1 MRPLICKKQRRQRF
15 FQFKAEQGR
24 GVLLYYG
31 QLLFLLFFTE
41 EMPELFSMQKVLKQA
56 ELKLLGEVLDNWK
69 APQKSFSVG
78 PRYCFLD
85 RRYSE
90 LYILI

>member
-1 MRPLICKKQRRQRF
+1 
-15 FQFKAEQGR
+15 
-24 GVLLYYG
+24 
-31 QLLFLLFFTE
+31 
-41 EMPELFSMQKVLKQA
+41 MPELFSMQKVIKQA
-56 ELKLLGEVLDNWK
+56 ELNLLGEVLDNWK

-78 PRYCFLD
+78 HRYCFLD